1 METYS
6 LTALRKQLYKVVDH
20 VLESGIPVEI
30 ERKGQKLLLIPAQ
43 KPVSKLANL
52 KRRKGIVGDPDDL
65 VQLRV
70 SEWNES
76 DNLN

>member
-6 LTALRKQLYKVVDH
+6 LTALRKQLYRVVDC
-20 VLESGIPVEI
+20 VLETGVPVEI

-43 KPVSKLANL
+43 KTVSKLANL
-52 KRRKGIVGDPDDL
+52 KKRKGIVGDPDDL

-70 SEWNES
+70 GEWNES